1 MDYLPDSYTKKV
13 IIVDRDPRDLYVT
26 SKMFLTSGTIPID
39 TPEHFVE
46 WFKWTREQSKI
57 QQDSDSILR
66 VQFEDMIYEYERTRT
81 KIVEFC
87 GLGNLL
93 CQKKKTIFKPDVSI
107 NNTQV
112 WNRYPNII
120 ADVEK
125 NRKVTS

>member
-1 MDYLPDSYTKKV
+1 
-13 IIVDRDPRDLYVT
+13 
-26 SKMFLTSGTIPID
+26 MFLTSGTIPID

-93 CQKKKTIFKPDVSI
+93 CQKKKQFSSLMFQLII
-107 NNTQV
+107 L
-112 WNRYPNII
+112 RYGIGI
-120 ADVEK
+120 
-125 NRKVTS
+125 RI